1 MKLEDVK
8 FALIAL
14 PQSTAPSKRW
24 QSLPGIGVRGPTEV
38 LLKWTMSK
46 SGTFHS
52 SEPQLGW
59 FIDSSLTTEL
69 SMHFYV
75 VYIPS
80 TVRSIVYKTKRR

>member
-1 MKLEDVK
+1 MKLEDVN

-14 PQSTAPSKRW
+14 PQSTVPSKRW

-46 SGTFHS
+46 SGTLHN

-80 TVRSIVYKTKRR
+80 LCLQN